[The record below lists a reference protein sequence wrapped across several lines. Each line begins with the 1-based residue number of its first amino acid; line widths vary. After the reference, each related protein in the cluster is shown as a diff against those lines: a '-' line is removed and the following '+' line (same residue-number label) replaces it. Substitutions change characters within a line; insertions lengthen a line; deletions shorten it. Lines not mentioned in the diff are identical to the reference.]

1 MSITDVYLEPLDSQI
16 EKYEPALRSLTRP
29 TTMLRPLPVPAPT
42 LEAMLDAAEQNP
54 ASSRIGGPGLVSA
67 QHPWPIDPSDLPMY
81 LVTQLNLAEL
91 PPQPN
96 LPSDGL
102 LQFFTE
108 EDPLGLFELKPV
120 ENIATL
126 VRYIPA
132 RDIPDMRL
140 EFHAIPEFAL
150 VSGGYFKITATPY
163 DQYPV
168 FSDTSFAPEDLRL
181 LRQIDLWDEHPER
194 LDEFLNAQHATVFNG
209 GWARFV
215 QSDPREPDHS
225 LSLLLQIDAYDFPIG
240 EVSLEIANSGILN
253 YFIPTTDLRAL
264 TFNNARYYWDSH

>member
-1 MSITDVYLEPLDSQI
+1 MSITDVYLEPMDSQI

-29 TTMLRPLPVPAPT
+29 TTMLRPHPVVAPT
-42 LEAMLDAAEQNP
+42 LEALLNAAEQNP
-54 ASSRIGGPGLVSA
+54 AGSRIGGPGLVSA
-67 QHPWPIDPSDLPMY
+67 KHPWPSDPSGLPMY
-81 LVTQLNLAEL
+81 LVAQLNLAEF
-91 PPQPN
+91 PPQPD

-120 ENIATL
+120 EQIAKL

-132 RDIPDMRL
+132 VDVPTMSL

-150 VSGGYFKITATPY
+150 VSGGYFEITASPY

-168 FSDTSFAPEDLRL
+168 FSDTSFTPDDMRL
-181 LRQIDLWDEHPER
+181 LRQVDLWDEHPER

-215 QSDPREPDHS
+215 QSDPRDPDTN
-225 LSLLLQIDAYDFPIG
+225 LSLLLQIDVYDFPIG
-240 EVSLEIANSGILN
+240 EVNLEIADSGILN
-253 YFIPTTDLRAL
+253 YFIPTSDLRTL
-264 TFNNARYYWDSH
+264 NFHNVHYHWDSY